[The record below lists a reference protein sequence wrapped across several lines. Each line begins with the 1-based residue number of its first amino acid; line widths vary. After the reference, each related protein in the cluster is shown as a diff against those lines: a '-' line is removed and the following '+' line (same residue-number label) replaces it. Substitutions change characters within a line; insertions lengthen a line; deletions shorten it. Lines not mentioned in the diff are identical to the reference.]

1 MPRLI
6 ARLAP
11 RFALAPCLALGLAA
25 SPGLAQEAA
34 EEPGLMERGISM
46 FFEGLMGE
54 VAPELDKM
62 QQAFQDMQPQLEKMV
77 DLMGDVRHYEMPERL
92 PNGDILIRRKADA
105 PPPPALPESE
115 AEAPPAGSTDL

>member
-6 ARLAP
+6 ARLA
-11 RFALAPCLALGLAA
+11 LGTCLALSLAA
-25 SPGLAQEAA
+25 NPALAQEAP
-34 EEPGLMERGISM
+34 EEPGLMERGMSM

-62 QQAFQDMQPQLEKMV
+62 QQAFQDMQPQLEKMI

-92 PNGDILIRRKADA
+92 PNGDILVRRKADA
-105 PPPPALPESE
+105 PPPPAQPESE
-115 AEAPPAGSTDL
+115 AAPPPAGATDL